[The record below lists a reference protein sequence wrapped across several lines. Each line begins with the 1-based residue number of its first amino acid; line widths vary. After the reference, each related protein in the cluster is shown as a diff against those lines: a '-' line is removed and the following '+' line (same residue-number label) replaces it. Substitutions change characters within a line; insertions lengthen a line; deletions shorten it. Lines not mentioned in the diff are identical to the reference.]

1 MKQIWSQEAWR
12 LSASV
17 FEAIL
22 NLPFLNELAEGTL
35 PREKFNFYIGQDAL
49 YLNDYSKVLA
59 HIASRMPDTEL
70 SETFLGFAA
79 NGIAVERGLHASFIS
94 EAPKQ
99 KSPTCLFYT
108 SLLKSS
114 VMEDLAVECAAV
126 LPCFWIYREV
136 GKEIAGRAKLEGN
149 PYAIWISTYAD
160 ETFEKSTDLAI
171 DICNRMAEQS
181 SPEVQRRMTQF
192 FLNASRLELR
202 FWDSAYKLENWEI

>member
-1 MKQIWSQEAWR
+1 MKQLWSQEAWR
-12 LSASV
+12 LSAPV

-22 NLPFLNELAEGTL
+22 NLPFLNELAEGSL

-94 EAPKQ
+94 EVPKQ

-136 GKEIAGRAKLEGN
+136 GKEIVKRAKLKGN

-181 SPEVQRRMTQF
+181 SPEVQRRMTEF

>member
-1 MKQIWSQEAWR
+1 MKQLWSQEAWR
-12 LSASV
+12 LSAPV

-22 NLPFLNELAEGTL
+22 NLPFLNELAKGSL

-94 EAPKQ
+94 ETPKQ

-136 GKEIAGRAKLEGN
+136 GKEIVKRAKLEGN

-181 SPEVQRRMTQF
+181 SPEVQRRMTEF

>member
-12 LSASV
+12 LSAPV

-22 NLPFLNELAEGTL
+22 NLPFLNELAQGTL
-35 PREKFNFYIGQDAL
+35 LREKFYFYIGQDAL

-59 HIASRMPDTEL
+59 HIASRMTDTQL
-70 SETFLGFAA
+70 SEIFLGFAA
-79 NGIAVERGLHASFIS
+79 NGMAVERGLHASFIS

-114 VMEDLAVECAAV
+114 VMESLAVECAAI

-136 GKEIAGRAKLEGN
+136 GKEIVKSAKMEGN
-149 PYAIWISTYAD
+149 PYARWISTYAD

-181 SPEVQRRMTQF
+181 SHEEQRRMTEF
-192 FLNASRLELR
+192 FLNAARLELR
-202 FWDSAYKLENWEI
+202 FWDSAYNLENWEI